1 MRVGIRGKIFGL
13 LAGIAL
19 LLTGLTARPMFA
31 HHAFA
36 AEFDADKPVK
46 LEGPV
51 TKMDWSNPHAWIYM
65 DVKGP
70 DGKVANWGIETGAPN
85 ALLRR
90 GFTKNSL
97 LPGTV
102 IIVEGYKAKDGSTR
116 ANGST
121 VTLPDGKKLFL
132 GSSGNGSPYDEKK

>member
-1 MRVGIRGKIFGL
+1 MRVEIRGKIFGL
-13 LAGIAL
+13 FAGLAL
-19 LLTGLTARPMFA
+19 LLTGLTARPMLA

-102 IIVEGYKAKDGSTR
+102 IVVEGYKAKDGSTR